1 MDPRKDGSRSVS
13 PHRGYHP
20 PGPRH
25 TMASMSNQPGQVPGS
40 LNILSTILRSPHPSL
55 QASHARVISETGHVT
70 GRGQS
75 PIRVITTLPPSVS
88 SSISPRTGLSPSR
101 TPTTLPPKKSLSPSR
116 SVYTERQSPSPKNV
130 RSTELIN
137 IAGMSGG
144 QTSIHSQV
152 QGRQTQG
159 QLLSHLPFLAQ
170 TLQCGKHVAHE
181 DLFQQYKSQQ
191 LAQGVGGPT
200 SGNLLKETAQSVVV
214 GQRSPGRQTQPLPA
228 HQRIPSPQ
236 HVIAKRRTPSPA
248 HMPVGAD
255 PTAKVIVAHTGSARP
270 QAVNLVKTSAHQTVS
285 ETRLLDADFKYGDL
299 LQSINKSSNIQSH
312 LLQGGLSPIT
322 PADPVA
328 SKSWPTQPA
337 PQLVPVPSVALSL
350 GHALSSAAFSQTH
363 NVQPAI
369 RNTGTIGATHMSVS
383 QAVGFT
389 PVVLPSQSYR
399 SRSPGNFMGIPV
411 SSSSAISNNPA
422 SVHQSGVSYIH
433 TMGTPA
439 QSVSMTE
446 PGPPNITISSCSTIP
461 TPDRPHQ
468 KLPRNPFTFPAT
480 PPITLT
486 NERPIVGHGIP
497 IIQSKVKT
505 ESKLTLSAN
514 EKQRHSSDEMP
525 QLSPVK
531 KVEIKKEEEE
541 NLVSIPNAYN
551 MRMQTLANF
560 PNNPT
565 YRPTYR
571 ATSVA
576 IHKAKVGCVVN
587 SAKSLD
593 ILRQT
598 LQKSMNKEIDAII
611 KSYLDKFFKIGIEN
625 IKLNNGESSVND
637 DHIQAVCR
645 QILEEAKKMYL
656 SDTGR
661 QSVSP
666 ARELSDNVSE
676 AGSSG
681 RRSALGRRRHPSDT
695 DSEASLRPTG
705 NTKKKKGRYIVNLT
719 GRSTPSKLALQQSKR
734 EGPKFEPERLTE
746 ETMFVM
752 GSKANK
758 AMGFGAT
765 RGRLYMK
772 HPELFKY
779 GGDQDDKTWLYEHQ
793 HMPATG
799 GKSYLIVLDDVRELA
814 LNDEYR
820 DATGITVEQ
829 LSGFTVPMWMIEKMR
844 IQMVAMRTDL
854 PKQAKYRSRSATP
867 NEASF
872 VPVEVNDEE
881 TPKEIKDLPFS
892 SFSSPKQS
900 SSFMEASATDKDLE
914 FLSNTGNSNTPSQMS
929 PFNMTG
935 GFDDT
940 ASQSDLDTLD
950 DDSFSLVK

>member
-1 MDPRKDGSRSVS
+1 MDAKKEGRRSAS
-13 PHRGYHP
+13 PHRSHQTGGIR
-20 PGPRH
+20 PGITSH
-25 TMASMSNQPGQVPGS
+25 SGQMSGS

-55 QASHARVISETGHVT
+55 QSGPQRHIPESISAQ

-75 PIRVITTLPPSVS
+75 PIRVITAMASSVPSSVS
-88 SSISPRTGLSPSR
+88 PRAGLSPSR

-116 SVYTERQSPSPKNV
+116 TVYTNSRSPSPKSVKSSDLVNV
-130 RSTELIN
+130 SV
-137 IAGMSGG
+137 G
-144 QTSIHSQV
+144 QSSMQGQQ
-152 QGRQTQG
+152 QGRQGQG
-159 QLLSHLPFLAQ
+159 QLLSHLPYLAQ
-170 TLQCGKHVAHE
+170 TLQSSLTHE
-181 DLFQQYKSQQ
+181 GLFQQYKMQQ
-191 LAQGVGGPT
+191 NQGASVQIAST
-200 SGNLLKETAQSVVV
+200 HGNLLKEAGPTVVTV
-214 GQRSPGRQTQPLPA
+214 GRRSPGRQAQPLPA
-228 HQRIPSPQ
+228 HQRIPTPPT
-236 HVIAKRRTPSPA
+236 VRRTPSPA

-255 PTAKVIVAHTGSARP
+255 PTARVIVAHTGGTRP
-270 QAVNLVKTSAHQTVS
+270 QAVNLVKTSAHQPVPEPRVIDT
-285 ETRLLDADFKYGDL
+285 DFKYGDL
-299 LQSINKSSNIQSH
+299 LQSINRSHENIQSH

-322 PADPVA
+322 PAEPVSSRPWSSQA
-328 SKSWPTQPA
+328 G

-350 GHALSSAAFSQTH
+350 GHALSSGAFTQAHS
-363 NVQPAI
+363 VQPAI
-369 RNTGTIGATHMSVS
+369 RSSGPSISAHSTVS

-389 PVVLPSQSYR
+389 PVVLPSQGFQTKNPDHIYNV
-399 SRSPGNFMGIPV
+399 PAPV
-411 SSSSAISNNPA
+411 SSTISSISASTHSPA
-422 SVHQSGVSYIH
+422 VSFIH
-433 TMGTPA
+433 PLGAPA

-446 PGPPNITISSCSTIP
+446 PGPPNITISSCGTIP
-461 TPDRPHQ
+461 TQDRTLS

-480 PPITLT
+480 PPVTLT
-486 NERPIVGHGIP
+486 NERPPVGLGNPIV
-497 IIQSKVKT
+497 QSKVKVEGKVT
-505 ESKLTLSAN
+505 TN
-514 EKQRHSSDEMP
+514 EKQRHGSDEMP

-531 KVEIKKEEEE
+531 KVEMKKEDEKDY
-541 NLVSIPNAYN
+541 VSISNAYN
-551 MRMQTLANF
+551 MRLQTLANI

-576 IHKAKVGCVVN
+576 IHKAKVGCITN

-593 ILRQT
+593 LLRQN
-598 LQKSMNKEIDAII
+598 LQKSINKEIGAII
-611 KSYLDKFFKIGIEN
+611 QSYLDKFFKIGIEN
-625 IKLNNGESSVND
+625 IRLNNGESSVTD
-637 DHIQAVCR
+637 DHVQAVCR
-645 QILEEAKKMYL
+645 QILEEAKKMYTTE
-656 SDTGR
+656 TGR

-695 DSEASLRPTG
+695 DSETSLRPVG
-705 NTKKKKGRYIVNLT
+705 NVSKKKKGRYIVNLT
-719 GRSTPSKLALQQSKR
+719 GRSTPSKLAMQQSKR

-746 ETMFVM
+746 ETLFVM

-779 GGDQDDKTWLYEHQ
+779 SGDQDDKTWLYEHQ

-820 DATGITVEQ
+820 DATGITVES
-829 LSGFTVPMWMIEKMR
+829 LSGFTVPIWMIEKMR
-844 IQMVAMRTDL
+844 VQMIAMRTDL

-867 NEASF
+867 NETNIAT
-872 VPVEVNDEE
+872 EEINDEE
-881 TPKEIKDLPFS
+881 TPPKEMKDLPFS
-892 SFSSPKQS
+892 SFRSPKQS
-900 SSFMEASATDKDLE
+900 SNLEVIEASATDEDLE

-950 DDSFSLVK
+950 DDTGFSLVK